1 MSGGSVMAFPRFVEK
16 SLRES
21 ENARGDRALTE
32 GKTFV
37 SGNGSLLGSIP

>member
-1 MSGGSVMAFPRFVEK
+1 MSGGNAMALSRFVEK

-32 GKTFV
+32 GKTSV
-37 SGNGSLLGSIP
+37 SGNGSLPGSIP